1 MLPPSLIFAPRHHPC
16 RSSHCLIRRAASGVH
31 FFVAPQGS
39 AVCPAAKERVQ
50 FFNIWKWGWAK
61 NEREGGKGSKGKRAG
76 GGGGGA
82 EGVDGE
88 TSFPG
93 LAGA

>member
-1 MLPPSLIFAPRHHPC
+1 MLPPFLIFAPRHHPC

-61 NEREGGKGSKGKRAG
+61 NEGEGEGSKGKWAVKSAS
-76 GGGGGA
+76 GGGGA
-82 EGVDGE
+82 GG
-88 TSFPG
+88 
-93 LAGA
+93 